1 MPSPYSQMPQQP
13 ATMPPIQASQL
24 EQKQDLAKMN
34 SLKALTGGDTG
45 VVVTPLQSGIKGPAG
60 AQLNSTN
67 EQLQAQ
73 FAKQSSLGSHDT
85 PPVLTNI
92 KGGKSKRRR
101 RWSLKYK
108 KSINC
113 RRPKGFSQRQHCKY
127 GRKKMRRTIR
137 RRKASR

>member
-1 MPSPYSQMPQQP
+1 MSSPYSQMPQQKASLP
-13 ATMPPIQASQL
+13 AIQASRL
-24 EQKQDLAKMN
+24 EQQQDLAKMN
-34 SLKALTGGDTG
+34 SLKAFAGGDAG
-45 VVVTPLQSGIKGPAG
+45 IVAVPLQSSIKGPAG
-60 AQLNSTN
+60 AQLSSTN
-67 EQLQAQ
+67 DDLQSQ

-85 PPVLTNI
+85 PPVLTKM
-92 KGGKSKRRR
+92 KGGRRK
-101 RWSLKYK
+101 WSLKYK